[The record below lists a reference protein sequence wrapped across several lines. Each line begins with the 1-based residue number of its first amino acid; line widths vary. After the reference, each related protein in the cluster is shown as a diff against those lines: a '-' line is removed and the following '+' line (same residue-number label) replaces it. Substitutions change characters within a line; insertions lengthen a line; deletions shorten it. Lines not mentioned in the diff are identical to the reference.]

1 LSDGIFDIVN
11 PVFGDDEAAV
21 HIPDDV
27 DAGIDF
33 SNEAG
38 ILEIEELIPV
48 EPRQPTGCGNP
59 DKAFLVLVNGADDLA
74 LQAIPA
80 VNLLDIYVVIA
91 ASIGLGPAWY
101 GKGRGQ

>member
-1 LSDGIFDIVN
+1 MLD
-11 PVFGDDEAAV
+11 PVFGYDEFVV

-38 ILEIEELIPV
+38 VLEIEEFIPV

-59 DKAFLVLVNGADDLA
+59 DKAFSVLVNGADDLA

-91 ASIGLGPAWY
+91 ASVGLGCAWY